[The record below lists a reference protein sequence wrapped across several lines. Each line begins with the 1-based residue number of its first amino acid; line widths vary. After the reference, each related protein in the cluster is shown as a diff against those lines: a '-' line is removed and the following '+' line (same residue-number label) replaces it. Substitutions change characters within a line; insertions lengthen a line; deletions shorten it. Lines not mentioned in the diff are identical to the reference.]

1 MPVKHNL
8 PVVYSNLK
16 ILNKGII
23 VINLK
28 FFVIAAALG
37 IAFGAAVGGSV
48 NDSGIIFS
56 EPFQNGDNLKKYN
69 QGGIDARILPEAD
82 SGGSALCIA
91 VPERGNVICLD
102 ITLDVA
108 QLAGRRVEFSADIRG
123 ENVAPAKI
131 EWNGGKFILHA
142 VAGSGREIW
151 QSAIVKRGT
160 FGWERIKFTADLPAD
175 LRSARL
181 MLGFQDSFGKL
192 FFRNLKVVE
201 KDIVVDLTKVV
212 NMGFADDVAGNG
224 KGGWSDQGPD
234 NDARNFKY
242 QNKTDFANIPFSI
255 INPANNDGKS
265 ILVMSSPQFKNGPQE
280 AAIQFKSGAISGKYL
295 YLFHTLCYGGAKVPV
310 GTIEMK
316 GVNGKSKTIE
326 VFGERD
332 VTNWWGAKK
341 VANGYPG
348 ATWTTGAGG
357 TVALYASRFELD
369 PELGNFASITF
380 RSSGKSPVWLIA
392 AATISNNKYDFPAS
406 VKVLVKPDQTWQ
418 ALPGPSIPAIRPG
431 TALDRSWLNS
441 EKTQERVI
449 VNADGLLAF
458 AGSPDRPVRFLSGV
472 EATDSFWGRG
482 GVAPAQFGTHEH
494 IAEYARQLKL
504 HGYNLTRTHY
514 LDAVLMKDAKQD
526 FEFNPEMLDRFD
538 YFVKC
543 LKENNIYLNM
553 DAMSSPLGYETG
565 NPWSPDPKKRSFKFD
580 IYFSDH
586 VKENWKQGVKKL
598 LTHINPYTKTR
609 LIDEPML
616 AMMTGFNEQEF
627 AFFND
632 EPNRELMAPYWQRF
646 LERKYGTVE
655 KFKTAWGKAA
665 TAATNWNQI
674 QVFSIADTSGSDI
687 RGIDVAEFIVE
698 TERGIYAWYQ
708 KELREIGF
716 KGLVANFDMGQ
727 SLRQSIVRNGFS
739 LVFMHAYHAHP
750 TNYMLPGSTI
760 DQTSSIASASAIFRG
775 LNSTKLLN
783 TPIAVTEYCNV
794 FWNRYRYEQAFV
806 NGAYAA
812 LQNYSGLTFFAQ
824 PVTVVPVDHINPFS
838 GMIDPMMKAS
848 EFLTAYFFIRGDVRP
863 ADSFIRLNLDSKQVL
878 ASGSSSSGIHS
889 GQSRLSLITG
899 LNTAVDSKEPMRKR
913 EMGISSSGG
922 SMVMNNVAGYTR
934 VIDSQANPFD
944 IDALV
949 GELKKQNLIPADN
962 RTRGLNEIFESAT
975 GELYMDCRRNFMSV
989 NTPRSQGV
997 CAEAGTA
1004 AALTDFKVEKLTARG
1019 NLTVVS
1025 IDGLKPIAKSSRMVL
1040 VYATDALN
1048 SNMVF
1053 DDPER
1058 RILRDIGGKGPALVA
1073 VGEFTVKIRNA
1084 NAARL
1089 KLYALDLDG
1098 TRRCELPL
1106 TVKDGEAIISIN
1118 TAKISG
1124 GPALFFELAATS

>member
-1 MPVKHNL
+1 M
-8 PVVYSNLK
+8 NLK
-16 ILNKGII
+16 LF
-23 VINLK
+23 L
-28 FFVIAAALG
+28 IAATLG
-37 IAFGAAVGGSV
+37 IAIGAAATGPVV

-69 QGGIDARILPEAD
+69 QGTIDARILPEAD
-82 SGGSALCIA
+82 GGSAICIA
-91 VPERGNVICLD
+91 VPERGNVNCIEIIFD
-102 ITLDVA
+102 A
-108 QLAGRRVEFSADIRG
+108 ARLAGRRVEFSADIRG
-123 ENVAPAKI
+123 ENVAPAKS

-142 VAGSGREIW
+142 VTGSGREIW
-151 QSAIVKRGT
+151 QSSVVKRGT
-160 FGWERIKFTADLPAD
+160 FGWEKIKFTSDLPAD
-175 LRSARL
+175 LKSARL

-192 FFRNLKVVE
+192 FFRNLKVAE
-201 KDIVVDLTKVV
+201 KDVLVDLTKTV
-212 NMGFADDVAGNG
+212 NMGFTDDVAGDG

-242 QNKTDFANIPFSI
+242 QKKTEFASIPFSI
-255 INPANNDGKS
+255 IDPAGNDGKS
-265 ILVMSSPQFKNGPQE
+265 ILVMNSPQFEKGPRE
-280 AAIQFKSGAISGKYL
+280 AAIQFKSTAAVSGKYL
-295 YLFHTLCYGGAKVPV
+295 YLFHTLCYGGSKVPV
-310 GTIEMK
+310 GTVEVK
-316 GVNGKSKTIE
+316 GVDGKSKTIE
-326 VFGERD
+326 VLGERD

-369 PELGNFASITF
+369 PEVGTIASVTF
-380 RSSGKSPVWLIA
+380 RSSGKSPIWLIA

-406 VKVLVKPDQTWQ
+406 VKVQVKPDQTWQ
-418 ALPGPSIPAIRPG
+418 ALPRPAIPGIRPG
-431 TALDRSWLNS
+431 TALDRAWLNS

-472 EATDSFWGRG
+472 DGTDSFWGRG
-482 GVAPAQFGTHEH
+482 GVAPAQFGTHEQ
-494 IAEYARQLKL
+494 IAEYARQLRL
-504 HGYNLTRTHY
+504 HGYNLTRLHY
-514 LDAVLMKDAKQD
+514 LDSVLLKDGKQD

-538 YFVKC
+538 YLVKC
-543 LKENNIYLNM
+543 LKENNIYLNL
-553 DAMSSPLGYETG
+553 DAMSSPLGYGAG

-580 IYFSDH
+580 IYFSGN

-598 LTHINPYTKTR
+598 LTRVNPYTKTR
-609 LIDEPML
+609 LVDEPVL

-627 AFFND
+627 AFFKD
-632 EPNRELMAPYWQRF
+632 EPNRQLMAPYWQRF

-655 KFKTAWGKAA
+655 KFKAAWGKAA
-665 TAATNWNQI
+665 PAVTGWNQI
-674 QVFSIADTSGSDI
+674 PVFTITDTSRSDV

-708 KELREIGF
+708 KELGEIGY
-716 KGLVANFDMGQ
+716 KGLVSNFDMGQ
-727 SLRQSIVRNGFS
+727 SLRQSIVRNGHS

-750 TNYMLPGSTI
+750 TNYMQPGSSI
-760 DQTSSIASASAIFRG
+760 DQTSSIANAGAIFRG

-783 TPIAVTEYCNV
+783 TPIVVTEYCNV

-824 PVTVVPVDHINPFS
+824 PVTVVPVDHINPFN

-889 GQSRLSLITG
+889 GQSRLCLITG
-899 LNTAVDSKEPMRKR
+899 VNIAVDSKEPMRKH

-922 SMVMNNVAGYTR
+922 SMVMNNLAGYTK
-934 VIDSQANPFD
+934 VIDSQASPFD

-962 RTRGLNEIFESAT
+962 RTKGLNEIFESAT

-989 NTPRSQGV
+989 NTPRSQGI
-997 CAEAGTA
+997 CAEAGTT
-1004 AALTDFKVEKLTARG
+1004 AALADFKVEKLTARG

-1025 IDGLKPIAKSSRMVL
+1025 IDGLKPIAESGRMVL

-1053 DDPER
+1053 DDPELR
-1058 RILRDIGGKGPALVA
+1058 NLRDIGGKGPTLVTI
-1073 VGEFTVKIRNA
+1073 GEFAVKIRNA
-1084 NAARL
+1084 NAGKL
-1089 KLYALDLDG
+1089 KLYALDVDG

-1106 TVKDGEAIISIN
+1106 TVENGEAVIKIN
-1118 TAKISG
+1118 TAKIPG
-1124 GPALFFELAATS
+1124 GPALFFELAEK